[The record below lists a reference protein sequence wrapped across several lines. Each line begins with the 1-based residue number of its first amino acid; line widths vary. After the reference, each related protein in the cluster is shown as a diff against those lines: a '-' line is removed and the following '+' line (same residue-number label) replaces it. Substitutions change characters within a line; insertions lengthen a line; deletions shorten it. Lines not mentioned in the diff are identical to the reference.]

1 MTPNNELPKEIP
13 NTLENCKLVVIIASL
28 SSGKLFWMGTVYA
41 EKAPVDPNPTKSA
54 NNSKR
59 LKLISKF
66 VYPEITIEIPTT
78 VNPII
83 EIGRYILGLPI
94 KLPKKFAPTALPT
107 DKAINAKDAFDAE
120 YPLTPIKVS
129 GRKTYHTVQLITINK
144 EPSIPP
150 VKNLYLNKLKSTKPS
165 GLFFS

>member
-1 MTPNNELPKEIP
+1 MPPKKGTI
-13 NTLENCKLVVIIASL
+13 KQSAAS
-28 SSGKLFWMGTVYA
+28 
-41 EKAPVDPNPTKSA
+41 APVEPNPTKRA
-54 NNSKR
+54 NSSMR

-78 VNPII
+78 LNPII
-83 EIGRYILGLPI
+83 ETGRYILGLPI

-129 GRKTYHTVQLITINK
+129 GRKTGIN
-144 EPSIPP
+144 E
-150 VKNLYLNKLKSTKPS
+150 NRRY
-165 GLFFS
+165 